1 MTNPAGS
8 EITTLCN
15 NPVVWIESESARTQF
30 LAAPQPS
37 SSFSVQ
43 GMLCVIPQGAN
54 YRPCRINDYLYP
66 FPSYSCLRQPT
77 RQKGENTVFATPPQ
91 PDRDGRRNNIC
102 FRPSASAMQIRIWA
116 RVARGSSQP
125 RRAPASPIGRC
136 RRPACWTVAGP
147 KWQVHGS
154 IGLALLPSPPL
165 RRPGDG
171 LRQPRR
177 RRIVRLRRA
186 RAWFPRRAV
195 SVSPLC
201 CINNAWNDRGAA
213 LLPASRIGT
222 QQAKTIA
229 RKRSDAVQC

>member
-1 MTNPAGS
+1 MSDTIATLQGKNGMTNPAGS
-8 EITTLCN
+8 EIRALCN
-15 NPVVWIESESARTQF
+15 NPVAWIESESARTQF

-125 RRAPASPIGRC
+125 RPAPASPIGRC
-136 RRPACWTVAGP
+136 RRPACGLSLAPNGKSTARS
-147 KWQVHGS
+147 GS
-154 IGLALLPSPPL
+154 
-165 RRPGDG
+165 
-171 LRQPRR
+171 
-177 RRIVRLRRA
+177 
-186 RAWFPRRAV
+186 
-195 SVSPLC
+195 LC
-201 CINNAWNDRGAA
+201 C
-213 LLPASRIGT
+213 PAR
-222 QQAKTIA
+222 
-229 RKRSDAVQC
+229 R